1 MARRAVIIGGSSG
14 IGFATAKLLFDEGW
28 EVVIAARNPERLAA
42 AHERIGAGVE
52 ARPVDMMDQN
62 SVRRFVEAVGPF
74 DDLVIPGS
82 SAVVG
87 NFLETPMEDVQR
99 YYDSKFWG
107 TYRIVREAHRNLR
120 PGGTITLFSGAAGQK
135 ASPGFAFGSALN
147 AAMERLSDS
156 LAIELAPLRVNTICP
171 GIIDTP
177 VWSEMVADEV
187 KQAIFA
193 DMAARLPT
201 KRVGTPGEVA
211 DAVLFVI
218 RNAYVTGTVIRVD
231 GGYVHV

>member
-14 IGFATAKLLFDEGW
+14 IGLATARLLFNEGW
-28 EVVIAARNPERLAA
+28 DVVIAARDAGRLSAA
-42 AHERIGAGVE
+42 AAAIGPRVE
-52 ARPVDMMDQN
+52 AMPVDMMDQA
-62 SVRRFVEAVGPF
+62 SVQGFVDEVGAF

-87 NFLETPMEDVQR
+87 NFLETPIEDVQR
-99 YYDSKFWG
+99 YYDSKLWG

-156 LAIELAPLRVNTICP
+156 LAIELAPIRVNTICP

-177 VWSEMVADEV
+177 VWEEMVGNEV
-187 KQAIFA
+187 KQAIFGEMTA
-193 DMAARLPT
+193 KLPT
-201 KRVGTPGEVA
+201 GRVGAPEEVA
-211 DAVLFVI
+211 RAVHFVI
-218 RNAYVTGTVIRVD
+218 ANEYVTGTVLRVD